1 VEAALLG
8 STTAQTAKATVV
20 PAISDG
26 RKASAKW
33 PYVLGLTAAV
43 AVGFFLI
50 ARPKPSS
57 PPAETRSTQDR
68 QAAENSQSAQAPT
81 QPESKPTPEP
91 PGKVKVEGA
100 TPEAAG
106 DEKPSGTADQS
117 GVVQRVMPQVSPSA
131 RGTIQGKVKVRVK
144 VEVDAAGNVAKAE
157 LESAGP
163 SKYFSRLAL
172 EAARSWKFSP
182 AQAGEPGDREWT
194 LHFAFSR
201 LKTDVS
207 AARTKR

>member
-1 VEAALLG
+1 V
-8 STTAQTAKATVV
+8 SPNPDTTN
-20 PAISDG
+20 
-26 RKASAKW
+26 
-33 PYVLGLTAAV
+33 L
-43 AVGFFLI
+43 
-50 ARPKPSS
+50 
-57 PPAETRSTQDR
+57 
-68 QAAENSQSAQAPT
+68 
-81 QPESKPTPEP
+81 
-91 PGKVKVEGA
+91 
-100 TPEAAG
+100 
-106 DEKPSGTADQS
+106 GTANKDDQS
-117 GVVQRVMPQVSPSA
+117 GIVQRVMPQVSPSA